1 MEIAIGIYDAPQIQQ
16 QPILYL
22 NPFKSNIAVFG
33 GPMTGKT
40 TFIKAYL
47 VRIHEKKELASH
59 ENIYIIDFG
68 GNMGEYS
75 RLESVCA
82 CFDNSNEENIKRIFK
97 TLERRMDENAKKLE
111 SNNYYSLYTKDPSR
125 CPTHLTLIIEN
136 LNAFLADERYASYQ
150 ERLMR
155 LCRDGLSKGLSVI
168 VTANDVT
175 GTNRLMANF
184 GQKVAFEMPS
194 DNYFEIFNTKVN
206 KPMKLPGRGIVNI
219 DSAAYEFQCF
229 VPFAGNEEV
238 ELSTLISECSTVK
251 NQNKMAAFNGD
262 LTFDNVS
269 KFSENAMSISQR
281 DDILVGLDYYEHK
294 PVCLNVRDS
303 RSIAIY
309 GKRQFGKSN
318 LLRIIVRT
326 ILKANRGV
334 RFVYLDDGRKQL
346 EEFQNIGSDNV
357 YLTNVESLRDY
368 LTENGYG
375 GKRSVRTAK
384 ATVPPKPVDS
394 VISDDTPYTV
404 FVLQSK
410 ALYQSSVDATYLM
423 REWIPEMIGNADA
436 RNYLFIFS
444 DVRNISAPEVRIPFN
459 NSISVAF
466 VLDNIGEF
474 VADKGSKS
482 VFGEMDSRELK
493 AEYAKCSVGDGYYY
507 DVEADVLE
515 KLRFIK
521 S

>member
-1 MEIAIGIYDAPQIQQ
+1 MEIAMGVYDAPQIQQ
-16 QPILYL
+16 QPVLYL
-22 NPFKSNIAVFG
+22 NLFKANIAVFG

-40 TFIKAYL
+40 TFVKTFL
-47 VRIHEKKELASH
+47 VRIHENKELITR

-68 GNMGEYS
+68 GNLGEYS
-75 RLESVCA
+75 HLESVCA

-97 TLERRMDENAKKLE
+97 TVERRMEENAKILE
-111 SNNYYSLYTKDPSR
+111 SNNYYSLYIKDPSR

-136 LNAFLADERYASYQ
+136 LNAFLADERYSAYQ

-168 VTANDVT
+168 VTANDIT

-194 DNYFEIFNTKVN
+194 DNYFEIFNAKVN

-219 DSAAYEFQCF
+219 DSATYEFQCF
-229 VPFAGNEEV
+229 VPFLGSEDV
-238 ELSTLISECSTVK
+238 ELRRLISESGTVK
-251 NQNKMAAFNGD
+251 NHNKMVAFDGN

-269 KFSENAMSISQR
+269 TFNSNALSIKRR

-294 PVCLNVRDS
+294 PVCLNVSES

-309 GKRQFGKSN
+309 GKRKFGKSN

-326 ILKANRGV
+326 ILKSNKSV

-346 EEFQNIGSDNV
+346 EEFQNVGSDNV
-357 YLTNVESLRDY
+357 YLTSVESFRDY
-368 LTENGYG
+368 LTEHGYG
-375 GKRSVRTAK
+375 GKRSIRTVK
-384 ATVPPKPVDS
+384 ATTPPQPVDS
-394 VISDDTPYTV
+394 IILDDTPYTV

-423 REWIPEMIGNADA
+423 REWIPEMIGNAEA
-436 RNYLFIFS
+436 RKYLFIFS

-459 NSISVAF
+459 SSISVAF

-521 S
+521 N